1 MSCFCLL
8 AFFAYCQNN
17 LISQKICENF
27 VIRNFGIRETRWWKA
42 LYLFYFF
49 HFKVGRMRR
58 RVILME
64 TVESRQDVLHEF
76 AQRSKEFVKTSVE
89 WAPDTVQ
96 SHLQV
101 HTITTLSTTYISNL
115 NFPPK
120 SSREF
125 DEILN

>member
-1 MSCFCLL
+1 MKLCGE
-8 AFFAYCQNN
+8 N
-17 LISQKICENF
+17 LYIYI
-27 VIRNFGIRETRWWKA
+27 
-42 LYLFYFF
+42 FF

-101 HTITTLSTTYISNL
+101 Q
-115 NFPPK
+115 
-120 SSREF
+120 SRLCQLLTSQ
-125 DEILN
+125 I

>member
-1 MSCFCLL
+1 VKL
-8 AFFAYCQNN
+8 YGE
-17 LISQKICENF
+17 K
-27 VIRNFGIRETRWWKA
+27 
-42 LYLFYFF
+42 LYLFIFF

-64 TVESRQDVLHEF
+64 TVESRQDLLHEF

-101 HTITTLSTTYISNL
+101 KI
-115 NFPPK
+115 
-120 SSREF
+120 
-125 DEILN
+125 